1 MGTCTRCAGLAKAL
15 RSAEKQNLDHVKRT
29 DALETLLRELLDHGE
44 FAPAVLELGQAAL
57 ARLTGRPA

>member
-29 DALETLLRELLDHGE
+29 DALEALLREMVDRGE
-44 FAPAVLELGQAAL
+44 FAPAVLERLQGAMT
-57 ARLTGRPA
+57 RLTRWPT